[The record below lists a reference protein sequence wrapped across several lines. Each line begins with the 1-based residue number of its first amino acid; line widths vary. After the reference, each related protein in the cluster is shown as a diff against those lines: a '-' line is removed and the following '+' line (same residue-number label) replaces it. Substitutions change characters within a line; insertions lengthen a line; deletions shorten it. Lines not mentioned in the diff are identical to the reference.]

1 MSQELLVHILA
12 GTAHVGEQGNA
23 YFAGTA
29 HVGEQVQTIQRSKL
43 ELHMWQK
50 RVETRT
56 GTAHVAKCFPKYAYY
71 FFSYQYSIT
80 LTTASIWK
88 STLFILMNQNLT
100 RHVQIKVKYKLKL
113 ILADFTFQ

>member
-50 RVETRT
+50 RVEPKT
-56 GTAHVAKCFPKYAYY
+56 GTAHVGKCFPADIEIFNPITYLNFRLII
-71 FFSYQYSIT
+71 FFGKTI
-80 LTTASIWK
+80 
-88 STLFILMNQNLT
+88 
-100 RHVQIKVKYKLKL
+100 YKLNTK
-113 ILADFTFQ
+113 